1 MQSSIIKDEYTQ
13 MQISHISEICKRI
26 KPLVVIRS
34 ITYNHEHY
42 LRDAIESFVKQQT
55 NFPFVAV
62 IHDDASTDDT
72 ASILKEYAEKYPDI
86 ILPIYETENQHSK
99 HDGTLDNIM
108 FNAVN
113 ATEAKY
119 IAYCEGDDYWTDPNK
134 LQKQVDFLESHP
146 DYSMCFHNATVHYEN
161 KSKSDHPFAYLE
173 SREYQIEENI
183 DHWIVPTASIVY
195 RKEVLHSKWFQA
207 VKASTRFVV
216 GDNPLIRSCGM
227 TGKLY
232 AFADTMSVYRKQPGG
247 WTERLDTSMAYK
259 LMLQETEYVRVFGK
273 RFSSYSKAG
282 IARHS
287 RAALSLLNHGRHKE
301 ALKIWK
307 YALLHAPIA
316 SIKANILFAIKLYS
330 NRN

>member
-1 MQSSIIKDEYTQ
+1 MI
-13 MQISHISEICKRI
+13 
-26 KPLVVIRS
+26 
-34 ITYNHEHY
+34 YNGNNALQPFVAIECFTFNHNPY
-42 LRDAIESFVKQQT
+42 IRDALNGFVMQKT
-55 NFPFVAV
+55 TFPFVAIV
-62 IHDDASTDDT
+62 HDDASTDGT
-72 ASILKEYAEKYPDI
+72 ADIIREFAEKYPDTI
-86 ILPIYETENQHSK
+86 KPIYETENQYSK
-99 HDGTLDNIM
+99 QDGALHRIM
-108 FNAVN
+108 QEAIT
-113 ATEAKY
+113 ATGAKY
-119 IAYCEGDDYWTDPNK
+119 IALCEGDDYWTDPNK
-134 LQKQVDFLESHP
+134 LQKQANFLESHP

-161 KSKSDHPFAYLE
+161 KSKPDHPFANLE
-173 SREYQIEENI
+173 TREYQIEENI

-195 RKEVLHSKWFQA
+195 RKEVLFSKWFQA

-307 YALLHAPIA
+307 YALLHAPIQT
-316 SIKANILFAIKLYS
+316 IIANIKYAKNLYS
-330 NRN
+330 TNRNK